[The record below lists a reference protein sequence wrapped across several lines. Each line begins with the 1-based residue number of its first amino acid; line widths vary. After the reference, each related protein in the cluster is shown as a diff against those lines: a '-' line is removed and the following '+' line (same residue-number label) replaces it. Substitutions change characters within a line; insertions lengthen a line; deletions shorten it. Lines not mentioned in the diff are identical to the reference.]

1 MFLKISIIEDL
12 LNELRCTQCKNL
24 LSVLPIYYCSATGH
38 VCGRCSSAL
47 SWMISNGTLERA
59 TAYEAV
65 AKYLIFPCS
74 NMENGCK
81 AELRWLQVEEH
92 ERTCNLS
99 AFPCP
104 LNASLNESAMQC
116 DWKGSMIKLPT
127 HLLTNHKDNI
137 QSVPVS
143 FVMNV
148 EGNNLK
154 VIPVTVSERSFIIL
168 TKYVKESNKFYCVV
182 MCCSQEPE
190 NQFFRYQLE
199 LGRYDDYF
207 LILRKNNTEPFD
219 DTMKVVNNN
228 ERMITVDVAS
238 VAAMLGNP
246 NFAIHCKVAISK
258 KNKNEISTIM
268 KELNISLPSEEVKN
282 LSLTPKLNDSPV
294 KIPPMMQT
302 KMASLPSTSSP
313 PPLPAKN
320 FPPPLPTK
328 GTQSPQKT
336 KPKVKSNGSSASNSI
351 PDKPKML
358 KQLSTMDKQLLEELE
373 CPICKNH
380 MVPPIY
386 ICPTGHSLCSD
397 CKDKIKICAFCQA
410 KIMNTRNYTLE
421 KLTTRVHYPC
431 KYLDVGCQEI
441 FTSENI
447 RQHEIS
453 CVYGANKCPLKML
466 PSLCSTK
473 ILPVDIIQHIRDN
486 HANNIIEVNQVY
498 SRNIKAKITSSYDV
512 VIHENEI
519 FIFCCKHSATT
530 GPIKFSI
537 VHIGMKGNQS
547 KYRYELEFLD
557 QTNKG
562 MKFIISQLCQALP
575 SNISSALKNCLTIPL
590 ELLQPF
596 ISKKGHPTLCFK
608 FYISKV

>member
-1 MFLKISIIEDL
+1 MSLNISNIENL
-12 LNELRCTQCKNL
+12 LNELRCTQCKKL

-38 VCGRCSSAL
+38 VCGRCSSSL
-47 SWMISNGTLERA
+47 NWMIANGTLERA
-59 TAYEAV
+59 LAYEAV
-65 AKYLIFPCS
+65 AKYLVFPCS

-92 ERTCNLS
+92 ERTCNLN

-104 LNASLNESAMQC
+104 FNMSLDESTMQC

-127 HLLTNHKDNI
+127 HLITNHTSNI
-137 QSVPVS
+137 QTLPIS
-143 FVMNV
+143 FVMNI
-148 EGNNLK
+148 EENNLQI
-154 VIPVTVSERSFIIL
+154 IPVTVNERNFLIL
-168 TKYVKESNKFYCVV
+168 TRYLKETNKFYCVV

-190 NQFFRYQLE
+190 NQFYRYQLE

-207 LILRKNNTEPFD
+207 LILRKSNTEPFD
-219 DTMKVVNNN
+219 DTTRVINNN
-228 ERMITVDVAS
+228 ERMIAVDVAS

-246 NFAIHCKVAISK
+246 NFAIHCKVSISK

-268 KELNISLPSEEVKN
+268 KEHNISLPSEEVKN
-282 LSLTPKLNDSPV
+282 LSLTSKGAATVNGSPIKNPPKV
-294 KIPPMMQT
+294 
-302 KMASLPSTSSP
+302 ASLPSTSTP

-320 FPPPLPTK
+320 FPPPLPSK
-328 GTQSPQKT
+328 STQSPQKT
-336 KPKVKSNGSSASNSI
+336 KPKAKSNDSSASNSA
-351 PDKPKML
+351 PDKAKL
-358 KQLSTMDKQLLEELE
+358 IKQLSTMDKQLLEELE

-380 MVPPIY
+380 MIPPIY

-397 CKDKIKICAFCQA
+397 CKEKIKICAFCQSQ
-410 KIMNTRNYTLE
+410 IMNTRNYTLE

-431 KYLDVGCQEI
+431 KYVDIGCQEI

-447 RQHEIS
+447 RHHEMS
-453 CVYGANKCPLKML
+453 CTYGTNKCPLKML
-466 PSLCSTK
+466 PSMCSTR
-473 ILPVDIIQHIRDN
+473 ILPLDILQHIRDN
-486 HANNIIEVNQVY
+486 HSNNVIEVSQVY

-519 FIFCCKHSATT
+519 FICCCKHSATS
-530 GPIKFSI
+530 GPIKFNF
-537 VHIGMKGNQS
+537 VHVGMKNNQS

-562 MKFIISQLCQALP
+562 MMFVISQLCQALP

-596 ISKKGHPTLCFK
+596 ILKKGHPTLFFK